1 VIEGA
6 IPTERNIQRAI
17 LQMCGVC
24 FPDIFIHHS
33 PNGAQLAGS
42 SVARFKQMG
51 ALKGDGTKAGFPDL
65 ICLWNGGGTL
75 PEVKRP
81 KTGRVSPE
89 QKALHARLEAIGWP
103 VAIVTSQ
110 SEAHAAL
117 SAAGAPIGK
126 VWQ

>member
-1 VIEGA
+1 MIEGT

-33 PNGAQLAGS
+33 PNGVFLGS
-42 SVARFKQMG
+42 AREKAIRGG
-51 ALKGDGTKAGFPDL
+51 ASKGDGTKAGFPDL
-65 ICLWNGGGTL
+65 ICLWIGGGVL
-75 PEVKRP
+75 LEVKRP
-81 KTGRVSPE
+81 KTGRLTASQE
-89 QKALHARLEAIGWP
+89 ALFPRLEAIGWP

-117 SAAGAPIGK
+117 SAAGAPVGK